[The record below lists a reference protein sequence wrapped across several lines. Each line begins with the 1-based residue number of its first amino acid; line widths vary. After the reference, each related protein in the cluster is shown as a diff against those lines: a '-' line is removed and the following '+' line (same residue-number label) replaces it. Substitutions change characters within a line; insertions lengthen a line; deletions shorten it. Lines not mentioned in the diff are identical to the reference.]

1 MSIANIQRQDKGDYQ
16 CTVTGENDAA
26 PATVDVEVEGA
37 RNTTL
42 NSSPDYSNYI
52 ATCESIGSFPGET
65 ITWSLKGVSQTDGVE
80 TRGPTERGD
89 SLFDTTSEFT
99 FPATIEN
106 YNVELQ
112 CIFGGHQVD
121 KLNGP
126 ETRLVDIHNPPEAEG
141 ITIDL
146 TSDGTDLTVSC
157 NINNDVDAAIPPM
170 DSFYIYSNGS
180 LITKPVSANSV
191 SVPEPDYDTEY
202 MCVGGN
208 YLGNTTETGT
218 FYPGRTTTP
227 PTPTAPIT
235 TEGTTTNTT
244 APDTT
249 EPVVGPSSPPGTGM
263 WIFIFNHCFILN
275 LSSFG
280 VLF

>member
-1 MSIANIQRQDKGDYQ
+1 M
-16 CTVTGENDAA
+16 
-26 PATVDVEVEGA
+26 
-37 RNTTL
+37 TL

-65 ITWSLKGVSQTDGVE
+65 ITWSSNGVSQTDGVV
-80 TRGPTERGD
+80 TTGPTERDD

-121 KLNGP
+121 KLNGQ

-141 ITIDL
+141 ITIGL
-146 TSDGTDLTVSC
+146 NSDRTDLTVSC
-157 NINNDVDAAIPPM
+157 NINNAVDAAIPPM
-170 DSFYIYSNGS
+170 ELFYIYSNET

-191 SVPEPDYDTEY
+191 TVPAPDYETEY

-208 YLGNTTETGT
+208 YLGNTTATES
-218 FYPGRTTTP
+218 FYPDSKYTSCRL
-227 PTPTAPIT
+227 
-235 TEGTTTNTT
+235 
-244 APDTT
+244 
-249 EPVVGPSSPPGTGM
+249 VM
-263 WIFIFNHCFILN
+263 R
-275 LSSFG
+275 
-280 VLF
+280 